1 MEYSKR
7 FKAIY
12 DVMEYSKGFKVIYDV
27 VKYSKR
33 FKAIYDVVKYI
44 QGDLN
49 QSIILL
55 NIQRNLK

>member
-1 MEYSKR
+1 
-7 FKAIY
+7 
-12 DVMEYSKGFKVIYDV
+12 MEYSKGFKVIYSLV
-27 VKYSKR
+27 EYSKGFKVIYGVMEYSKR